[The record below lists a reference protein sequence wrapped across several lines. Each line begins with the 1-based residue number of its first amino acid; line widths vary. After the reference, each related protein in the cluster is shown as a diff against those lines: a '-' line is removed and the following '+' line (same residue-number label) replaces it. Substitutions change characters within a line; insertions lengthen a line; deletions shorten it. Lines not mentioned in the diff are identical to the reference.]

1 MTSFMYRMSPSWERS
16 DFRLNGNTYQTYIWT
31 ETMQEVQQ
39 KNKIRVDYINQ
50 LQKARQ
56 EYRNTEHQRLPS
68 IKW

>member
-1 MTSFMYRMSPSWERS
+1 MSPSWERS

-39 KNKIRVDYINQ
+39 KNLIRVDCINQ
-50 LQKARQ
+50 LQKARE
-56 EYRNTEHQRLPS
+56 EYGNTEHQRLPS